1 MPPTA
6 SVIDAVNGFESVRRA
21 LCLSKA
27 PTLQTKED
35 TAMADDNKHSGNQ
48 LTAEPRESFGK
59 GAARKIRAAH
69 KIPAVIYGHG
79 TAPQHVT
86 LPGHE
91 VALILR
97 KANQVLEL
105 DIQGKTQLA
114 LVKDVQKD
122 PVRQIIEHLD
132 LIVVRKGEKVTVDV
146 PVHVE
151 GEAAAGTSTALDANT
166 ISLEAEATHIP
177 ERIIVDVEGLEA
189 GTQILAKDLTLP
201 EGSTLVSDP
210 DTLVINVT
218 AAVEQDLGE
227 TEEAAADETEAAAE
241 SAADA
246 DATAEAAA
254 DAEAAE

>member
-1 MPPTA
+1 
-6 SVIDAVNGFESVRRA
+6 
-21 LCLSKA
+21 
-27 PTLQTKED
+27 
-35 TAMADDNKHSGNQ
+35 MADDNK
-48 LTAEPRESFGK
+48 LVAEPRDVFGK
-59 GAARKIRAAH
+59 GAARKIRAAG

-79 TAPQHVT
+79 SDPQHVT

-97 KANQVLEL
+97 KANQVLDL
-105 DIQGKTQLA
+105 DISGKSQLA

-151 GEAAAGTSTALDANT
+151 GEAAAGTTAAQDANT

-177 ERIIVDVEGLEA
+177 ERIIVSIEGLEA
-189 GTQILAKDLTLP
+189 GTQILAKDLSLP
-201 EGSTLVSDP
+201 EGSILISDP

-218 AAVEQDLGE
+218 AQAEQDLGE
-227 TEEAAADETEAAAE
+227 TETAEESTAEGEAAEGGAEAEAP
-241 SAADA
+241 ADA
-246 DATAEAAA
+246 DAAE
-254 DAEAAE
+254 